1 MELSR
6 VSAKGQVTVPKAIR
20 ERLHLREGDRVAFVE
35 EDGQVVLTKASV
47 VALRSLQETLQREAE
62 AQGLTEEDLLRE
74 LVRAREGR
82 RTDPES

>member
-47 VALRSLQETLQREAE
+47 VALRNTLQREAE